1 VNIYRVNEVAHIL
14 GISKQTLIRYEKKGI
29 FPHSHRNRI
38 NHWREYTEE
47 DVQKMARI
55 IGRTSA
61 GFTFIE
67 LVMVIVI
74 VGILAVV
81 TVPRFQAFNVIKL
94 NSAVKKIVSDIRYT
108 QSLAVSSHDMY
119 GMTFDTGLEKYEVR
133 RVRDSA
139 LARDPFT
146 RQNFTVN
153 FGTDPLYGGM
163 NIVSA
168 NFGSTAGLRFDWQ
181 AAPYNGNNA
190 SLSSE
195 GSVVVSYRGAAM
207 TIYVAPGTGSVR
219 VQ

>member
-1 VNIYRVNEVAHIL
+1 MNIYRINEVAQKL

-61 GFTFIE
+61 GFTLIE
-67 LVMVIVI
+67 FVMVIVI
-74 VGILAVV
+74 AGIIAVLA
-81 TVPRFQAFNVIKL
+81 VPRFAAFNTIKL

-119 GMTFDTGLEKYEVR
+119 GMTFDAGQERYEVR
-133 RVRDSA
+133 RIRDNSYA
-139 LARDPFT
+139 KDPFS
-146 RQNFTVN
+146 RQDFIVN
-153 FGTDPLYGGM
+153 FATDPLYGGM

-168 NFGSTAGLRFDWQ
+168 MFGNTNQLRFGWNATPLDANNVPL
-181 AAPYNGNNA
+181 AA
-190 SLSSE
+190 E
-195 GSVVVSYRGAAM
+195 GSVAVLYRGVSQA
-207 TIYVAPGTGSVR
+207 IFVRPGTGTIR

>member
-1 VNIYRVNEVAHIL
+1 VNIYRVNEVAQIL

-81 TVPRFQAFNVIKL
+81 TVPRFQAFNIIKL

-108 QSLAVSSHDMY
+108 QSIAVSSHDMY
-119 GMTFDTGLEKYEVR
+119 GMTFDTGLERYDVR
-133 RVRDSA
+133 RVRDNTF
-139 LARDPFT
+139 ARDPFS
-146 RQNFTVN
+146 RQNFTVS
-153 FGTDPLYGGM
+153 FASDPMYGGM

-168 NFGSTAGLRFDWQ
+168 NFGNTNQLRFGWN
-181 AAPYNGNNA
+181 ATPLNGNNV
-190 SLSSE
+190 SLTSE
-195 GSVVVSYRGAAM
+195 GSLAVSYRGASM
-207 TIYVAPGTGSVR
+207 SIYVSPGTGTVR